1 MDGSD
6 GNSNSQRVTRD
17 PEYYFTNVVFQV
29 STTGSLPIS
38 EEVLNCLLVGRK

>member
-6 GNSNSQRVTRD
+6 GKSKSQRATRD

-38 EEVLNCLLVGRK
+38 EQVLNRLPVGRK